1 MLQPAPKRTLAATF
15 GKSEIRPTNWTRAPE
30 GDYFVSED
38 GAITVLPPK
47 INTDNREI
55 QTR

>member
-1 MLQPAPKRTLAATF
+1 MSQPASKRTPAATF

-38 GAITVLPPK
+38 GGGTAI
-47 INTDNREI
+47 R
-55 QTR
+55 